1 MLPVATGLCN
11 LEFFYL
17 AMKMDSKLLLKSS
30 SNSVSGGLD
39 KLFLTITNS
48 LCYSAPP
55 KLSLKH

>member
-1 MLPVATGLCN
+1 MLPVAAGLCN

-39 KLFLTITNS
+39 KLFFYYYKFSVL
-48 LCYSAPP
+48 
-55 KLSLKH
+55 LSSP